1 MRALLELTDP
11 RKRVIIPYDYQTLIE
26 ARPVHRMLRK
36 HTWGGKV
43 GMELCT
49 AEGPP
54 ACVRAMRLGGG
65 QCFLDLKFH
74 DIPATVAGAVR
85 SAAKLG
91 VEMLNV
97 HALGGLKM
105 MRAARKAA
113 DEFPDGQINERPI
126 VLAVTILTSNDWGSL
141 RALNLVP
148 NRKDPTPAQMQ
159 KDVENAVGN
168 LVEMCVEAGMDGAI
182 CSAREAAR
190 VKAISPDLLA
200 VTPGIRPAWAVPNDQ
215 ARPVTPYDAIVGGS
229 DLLVIGRPITSPT
242 GDVGERV
249 GQIIGK
255 DAAEVTPL
263 DALNLVGDEIGR
275 ALKELAA

>member
-11 RKRVIIPYDYQTLIE
+11 RKRVIIPYDYQTLAE

-54 ACVRAMRLGGG
+54 ACVRAMRSGGG

-85 SAAKLG
+85 SAAKQG

-97 HALGGLKM
+97 HALGGLAM
-105 MRAARKAA
+105 IRAAREAA

-126 VLAVTILTSNDWGSL
+126 ILAVTILTSNDWHDL
-141 RALNLVP
+141 RRLGMVP

-159 KDVENAVGN
+159 KDVENAVMG
-168 LVEMCVEAGMDGAI
+168 LVGLAVEAGMDGVI
-182 CSAREAAR
+182 CSAQEVLRIKRAY
-190 VKAISPDLLA
+190 PDLLV
-200 VTPGIRPAWAVPNDQ
+200 VTPGIRPAWSVPNDQ
-215 ARPVTPYDAIVGGS
+215 ARPVTPYDAIMAGS
-229 DLLVIGRPITSPT
+229 DLLVIGRPITAPPV
-242 GDVGERV
+242 DVLAQVMGCYDR
-249 GQIIGK
+249 K
-255 DAAEVTPL
+255 LTPL
-263 DALNLVGDEIGR
+263 DALNTIGDEIGR
-275 ALKELAA
+275 ALEELAA